1 MMYVYHI
8 TLERHLMGRYT
19 GLVSMTKAIHTCI
32 LNKGHTHMIQISPLK
47 VNNSSTMVKNLEF
60 SLLCLF
66 HDPAVVM
73 RENLCEENWVVIKI
87 FVNIKQFDTIHA
99 TVAQVVALLACQPD
113 SFL

>member
-8 TLERHLMGRYT
+8 TFSRHLMGRCT
-19 GLVSMTKAIHTCI
+19 GSICMTKAIHSRM

-47 VNNSSTMVKNLEF
+47 VNHSSTMVKNLEF

-66 HDPAVVM
+66 RDPAVVM
-73 RENLCEENWVVIKI
+73 QKNLGEENWVVIKI

-99 TVAQVVALLACQPD
+99 TVAQVVPLLAC
-113 SFL
+113 

>member
-1 MMYVYHI
+1 M
-8 TLERHLMGRYT
+8 
-19 GLVSMTKAIHTCI
+19 

-47 VNNSSTMVKNLEF
+47 VNHSSTMVKNLEF

-66 HDPAVVM
+66 HDPTVVM
-73 RENLCEENWVVIKI
+73 WKNLCEENWVVIKI

-113 SFL
+113 LFP